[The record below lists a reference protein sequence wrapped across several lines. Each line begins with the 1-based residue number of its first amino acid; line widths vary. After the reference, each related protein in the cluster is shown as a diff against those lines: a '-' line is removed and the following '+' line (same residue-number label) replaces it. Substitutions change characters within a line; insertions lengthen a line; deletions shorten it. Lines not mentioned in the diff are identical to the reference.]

1 MPEMKRKKLAKRD
14 DFAPLPEKAVLVDE
28 EDFDKVIAQLLKSS
42 PVGIYEI
49 RLSSKHSPKKRPSQG

>member
-1 MPEMKRKKLAKRD
+1 MAEMKRKESAKQD
-14 DFAPLPEKAVLVDE
+14 DFAPLPKRAVLVDE

-49 RLSSKHSPKKRPSQG
+49 RLSGKHGSKRPPSTR